1 MSLSRQDEPQ
11 VRPLSPHAH
20 ECREQALVVL
30 VPPAV
35 GGVEQK
41 RFALPFVRGETF
53 VVDAEVNR
61 ADTRWAQAVALE
73 QRCPR
78 VLRDGDQEPA
88 ALHRPA
94 VGRAAVHVLCTREE
108 LRIDLVL
115 EVVDRRHR
123 SGLRHAWDHHAERK
137 VQGVQRR
144 TVEAAANGAGHGGG
158 QRHRGDA
165 PGHRRSRPVL
175 GHDGRRQPVA
185 CPRSDRRHERRVV
198 ELADAREGA
207 AELASVRLRAAHEPG
222 HEG

>member
-1 MSLSRQDEPQ
+1 MSLPRQDEPQ
-11 VRPLSPHAH
+11 LRPLSPYTH
-20 ECREQALVVL
+20 ERREQALVVL
-30 VPPAV
+30 VRPAV
-35 GGVEQK
+35 GGVEEK
-41 RFALPFVRGETF
+41 RFTLPLVRGETF
-53 VVDAEVNR
+53 VVDAGVNR

-73 QRCPR
+73 QRPPR
-78 VLRDGDQEPA
+78 VLRDGNQEAA

-94 VGRAAVHVLCTREE
+94 VGGAAVRVLCTREE
-108 LRIDLVL
+108 LRIGLML
-115 EVVDRRHR
+115 EVVDRRHS
-123 SGLRHAWDHHAERK
+123 SGTCDAWDHHAERK
-137 VQGVQRR
+137 VQGVQGR
-144 TVEAAANGAGHGGG
+144 TIELASNGAGHGGG

-185 CPRSDRRHERRVV
+185 CSRSDRGNESRVV